1 MLTLLSPAKKLLDF
15 KTPFAHDTTD
25 PILLTEANRLAQI
38 MKEKTVDEIA
48 HLMNLSKDL
57 AQLNYKRYQ
66 QFHLK
71 HVTEELTYPSLYLFQ
86 GDVYQ
91 GLQAASWSSKDVS
104 YAQEHLG
111 ILSGLYGLLR
121 PLDRIQPYRLEMGVS
136 LSNPEGK
143 NLYAYWDDTLAHTL
157 NRLIAHHQTPALINL
172 ASSEY
177 FKAVNGKKIKCP
189 IITVNFY
196 EKKGNDIKMIGL
208 FAKRARGMM
217 ARFLMQNQID
227 TLDDIQNFNEAG
239 YVFNREM
246 SNSNT
251 LSFVCLRS

>member
-15 KTPFAHDTTD
+15 TKPFGNDTTD
-25 PILLTEANRLAQI
+25 PILLTEANRLAHI
-38 MKEKTVDEIA
+38 MKEKSAEEIA
-48 HLMNLSKDL
+48 SLMDLSKDL

-66 QFHLK
+66 KFHLK
-71 HVTEELTYPSLYLFQ
+71 HVTQDLTYPSLYIFQ

-91 GLQAASWSSKDVS
+91 GLQAASWSAKDVS

-121 PLDRIQPYRLEMGVS
+121 PLDRIQPYRLEMGVA
-136 LSNPEGK
+136 LSNPRGK
-143 NLYAYWDDTLAHTL
+143 NLYAYWDEPIAHTI
-157 NRLIAHHQTPALINL
+157 NRLVAQHKHPALINL
-172 ASSEY
+172 ASNEY
-177 FKAVNGKKIKCP
+177 FKAINTKTIKCP
-189 IITVNFY
+189 IITINFY

-208 FAKRARGMM
+208 FAKKARGMM

-227 TLDDIQNFNEAG
+227 TLDDIKNFNEAG
-239 YVFNREM
+239 YHFDKEM

-251 LSFVCLRS
+251 LSFVCKRS